1 MASSIKLFDAGNE
14 TVTSNKINRSSL
26 SNRPEVDSLTGA
38 TGSVSIRGELLNWV
52 KRK

>member
-26 SNRPEVDSLTGA
+26 SNRPEVDSLNGA
-38 TGSVSIRGELLNWV
+38 TGSVSIRGELLNWI